1 MVPPSIL
8 IPVPLLLVS
17 EVLVKYLEYAEN
29 DYCSEGDNTS
39 KEFRAMIDAV
49 APVNELYA
57 DSTANEFGG

>member
-1 MVPPSIL
+1 MF
-8 IPVPLLLVS
+8 LVS
-17 EVLVKYLEYAEN
+17 TTTE
-29 DYCSEGDNTS
+29 EGDNTS